1 MRASGSS
8 MVRHRSAAQ
17 APVAQLDRA
26 LPSEGKGREFESR
39 RVRHLPVT
47 AQTAQGPNESRFKRS
62 LPDGF
67 GRQLYLGLDAPH
79 GVWGLHLPFRLD
91 L

>member
-1 MRASGSS
+1 
-8 MVRHRSAAQ
+8 
-17 APVAQLDRA
+17 
-26 LPSEGKGREFESR
+26 
-39 RVRHLPVT
+39 VRHLPVT